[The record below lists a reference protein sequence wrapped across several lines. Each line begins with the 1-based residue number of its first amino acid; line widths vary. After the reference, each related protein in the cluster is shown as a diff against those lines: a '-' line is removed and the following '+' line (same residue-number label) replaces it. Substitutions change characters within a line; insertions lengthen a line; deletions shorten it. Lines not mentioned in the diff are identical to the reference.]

1 MSRELIPDSR
11 GVGNGRYRQGGTVEA
26 PAKAARKS
34 FNIFYPMS
42 LFLDDIPERTRQLFE
57 TLAENL
63 EAGEPLPIE
72 ILSTYLRHPEDAV
85 RKVAVE
91 LLEYTNDLAAIPVLL
106 KAVSDPNVEV
116 SISAGEVLRSFR
128 HPEVVKHLISA
139 LKDGAAETRV
149 AAVAALR
156 DRHALEAK
164 DALRA
169 RLSDSEPEVRRE
181 AVLALL
187 HYHDSELLPDLRSA
201 LRDPSAAVRK
211 AAVAA
216 VAEFDSAFVFDDLI
230 ALLSDDNWQVRR
242 EAASALSRFPGQA
255 TQAAFVDVLSD
266 PAWQVVREAV
276 AGLSRLRAGGNEH
289 VAALLA
295 HELATLR
302 IAAADAL
309 GTSHDARWI
318 PRLDAARVDA
328 VPDVR
333 RAVER
338 AIFRLIEEG
347 TPLFIN

>member
-1 MSRELIPDSR
+1 
-11 GVGNGRYRQGGTVEA
+11 
-26 PAKAARKS
+26 
-34 FNIFYPMS
+34 MS

-128 HPEVVKHLISA
+128 HTEVGEASHRSFERRRNRDSRGCCRRASRPACRRGKGRPARASA
-139 LKDGAAETRV
+139 
-149 AAVAALR
+149 
-156 DRHALEAK
+156 
-164 DALRA
+164 
-169 RLSDSEPEVRRE
+169 DSEPEVRRE

-242 EAASALSRFPGQA
+242 EAASALARFPGQA
-255 TQAAFVDVLSD
+255 TQAALIDALSD

-276 AGLSRLRAGGNEH
+276 AGLSRLRAGE
-289 VAALLA
+289 
-295 HELATLR
+295 
-302 IAAADAL
+302 
-309 GTSHDARWI
+309 TSMS
-318 PRLDAARVDA
+318 
-328 VPDVR
+328 R
-333 RAVER
+333 RC
-338 AIFRLIEEG
+338 
-347 TPLFIN
+347 